1 MVPVVER
8 AAQEHI
14 AVTIFDSGI
23 KTDSF
28 AHRGECETGRP
39 AGKAISYRVTTPPTV
54 VDPVP
59 LHPVD
64 P

>member
-1 MVPVVER
+1 VRYWP
-8 AAQEHI
+8 
-14 AVTIFDSGI
+14 S
-23 KTDSF
+23 
-28 AHRGECETGRP
+28 